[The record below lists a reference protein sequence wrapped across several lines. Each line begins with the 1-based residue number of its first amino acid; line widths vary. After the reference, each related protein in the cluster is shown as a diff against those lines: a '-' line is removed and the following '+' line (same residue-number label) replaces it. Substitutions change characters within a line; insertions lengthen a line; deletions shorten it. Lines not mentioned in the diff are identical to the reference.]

1 MLSTCVVMIKCLFL
15 VNKVEYIPIMVK
27 LCNSVASRDCNNNET
42 NGEIVCTTIYET
54 GFNCIYSLVM

>member
-1 MLSTCVVMIKCLFL
+1 MHTAVMIKCFFL

-27 LCNSVASRDCNNNET
+27 LCNSVASRDCNSTET

-54 GFNCIYSLVM
+54 GFN

>member
-1 MLSTCVVMIKCLFL
+1 MIKCLFL

>member
-1 MLSTCVVMIKCLFL
+1 MLCTCVMINCIFL